1 MKTDFKKNWLIIL
14 LNSISLGSIIYL
26 FECSIY
32 NFILPNKFK
41 VYWVA
46 IPLLFILITGIVH
59 LIFIKK
65 MKIIFLSFNLLSL
78 ICFYITISCNKLN
91 CLFIMNY
98 RQISFILLLVPFI
111 IYILLNVFSVENK
124 KESNKNN
131 NIDKLFNIFYL
142 NDSKAYE
149 ISMLID
155 NKVHVGMED
164 EIYDEFKSS
173 QTAKV
178 NLGNVNKSYAD
189 ISTHNEEIRKNRILE
204 TYDIKQTKSIILR
217 KIYQKANELTDVK
230 KEKGSL
236 VLISDV
242 ELKQINLNETM
253 FLLKTLQTMNLNQE
267 VNSDIEVNLNKLI
280 DNMLDDFTIDY
291 EFEKNEKY
299 IIRLP
304 YKNNNFFENGYH
316 HNDLQLGKISIVG
329 IYRGKID
336 FTEKHSISS
345 KFLEI
350 ISKTYANDHE
360 YSVKTSNDYKEIDIE
375 QMLNF
380 EKLKGEY
387 NLIDVISIIQ
397 EIKVSEE
404 DK

>member
-1 MKTDFKKNWLIIL
+1 MKTDFEKNWLIIL
-14 LNSISLGSIIYL
+14 LNSIALGSMIYL

-41 VYWVA
+41 VYWIA

-59 LIFIKK
+59 LMFIKK
-65 MKIIFLSFNLLSL
+65 MKIIFLAFNLLSL

-98 RQISFILLLVPFI
+98 SQISFILLLVPFI
-111 IYILLNVFSVENK
+111 IYILLNVISVENK
-124 KESNKNN
+124 KENNNNN

-155 NKVHVGMED
+155 NKIHVGIED
-164 EIYDEFKSS
+164 EIQNEFKSS
-173 QTAKV
+173 QITKF
-178 NLGNVNKSYAD
+178 NLGNVNNSYAD
-189 ISTHNEEIRKNRILE
+189 ISTHNEEIKKNRILE

-217 KIYQKANELTDVK
+217 KIYKNANELTDVQK
-230 KEKGSL
+230 GKGSL
-236 VLISDV
+236 VLISNV

-253 FLLKTLQTMNLNQE
+253 FLLKTLQTMNLNQK

-291 EFEKNEKY
+291 EFEKKEKY

-316 HNDLQLGKISIVG
+316 YNDLQLGKISIIG

-336 FTEKHSISS
+336 FNEKHSISS

-350 ISKTYANDHE
+350 ISKSYTNNRE
-360 YSVKTSNDYKEIDIE
+360 YSVKTSNDSKEIDID